1 MGKADLET
9 LLASAVAAVG
19 GEPRPGQVEMA
30 QAVRR
35 ALTEGDPLLVQAGT
49 GTGKSLAYLV
59 PAIAHCLDR
68 RDRRVVVATAT
79 LALQRQLVAH
89 DLPLIAD
96 ALAPALGRVPE
107 FALLKGRSNYVCKH
121 KIDGGDENE
130 GEEALFDASAVSD
143 LGRQILR
150 VREWAEETETG
161 DRDDL
166 VPGVSDRVWG
176 MVSVSARE
184 CLTAS
189 KCPFGTECFAEEA
202 RERAREADII
212 VTNHALLAINTF
224 DSDVQV
230 LPEHDAVV
238 VDEAHE
244 LVSRATGANS
254 GELTG
259 GMVDRAARRIRK
271 HVDEKTHLVFEQA
284 VELFREMLDTA
295 DARRYPQLPEDV
307 VEALT
312 ALRDASR
319 QVISALV
326 RGREKG
332 GKGASRGG
340 GGEDGAAE
348 AGAGTEGAR
357 RQAQSAIEQIFE
369 LSDRMLLTSPDDV
382 IWLDRGDRF
391 SSLHIAPLSVAQQL
405 RHRLFARTHT
415 VLTSATLK
423 LGGDFD
429 GVARSVGLYP
439 DERADRLPADSAA
452 NGPRSGRAPSRD
464 ASDDPSD
471 AASSAADS
479 NAASSNAAPSS
490 APASKEQSA
499 QDDTQADT
507 QDDTDHPIRWNAL
520 DVGSPF
526 DYPKQGILYIARHL
540 APPGRDGIRP
550 DQFDELAGLIEAAGG
565 RTLGLFSSLR
575 GAQAAAAEISDRLS
589 YTVLCQGE
597 DSLPQLIARF
607 GENPRTCLFGTLSL
621 WQGVNVPGPSCQ
633 LVVIDRIPF
642 PRPDDPLA
650 AARQEAVARNGGNGF
665 MAVAATH
672 AALLLAQG
680 AGRLIRAAGDRGV
693 VAILD
698 SRLATARYASFL
710 RASLPPFW
718 PTDDTKL
725 VRAALR
731 RLDAEAP

>member
-9 LLASAVAAVG
+9 LLTSAVAAVG
-19 GEPRPGQVEMA
+19 GEPRQGQVEMA
-30 QAVRR
+30 QAVQR
-35 ALTEGDPLLVQAGT
+35 ALSEGDPLLVQAGT

-59 PAIAHCLDR
+59 PAIAHCLER

-96 ALAPALGRVPE
+96 ALAPELGRVPE
-107 FALLKGRSNYVCKH
+107 FALLKGRSNYVCRH

-150 VREWAEETETG
+150 VREWVEETETG

-259 GMVDRAARRIRK
+259 GMVDRTARRIRK

-307 VEALT
+307 AEALT

-319 QVISALV
+319 QVISSLV
-326 RGREKG
+326 RNREKG
-332 GKGASRGG
+332 GAKSARS
-340 GGEDGAAE
+340 GEESAE

-357 RQAQSAIEQIFE
+357 RQAQAAIEQIFE

-439 DERADRLPADSAA
+439 DERADRLPADSVVGSRRADQDSTDDS
-452 NGPRSGRAPSRD
+452 SG
-464 ASDDPSD
+464 
-471 AASSAADS
+471 ASSTS
-479 NAASSNAAPSS
+479 TS
-490 APASKEQSA
+490 APADQDSDVSSTDA
-499 QDDTQADT
+499 QPA
-507 QDDTDHPIRWNAL
+507 QDDTDHPIRWDAL

-526 DYPKQGILYIARHL
+526 DYPKQGILYIAKHL

-550 DQFDELAGLIEAAGG
+550 DQLDELAGLIEAAGG

-575 GAQAAAAEISDRLS
+575 GAQAAAAAIAERLS

-693 VAILD
+693 VAIMD